1 MDRNSLTLFAV
12 LLLSVSNL
20 FVGIS
25 TQNKVLILASA
36 AISAALALVYIGK
49 ELIQKRLEA
58 SEDPAEA
65 LAISQSPSQT
75 PSRPARFPLWVFVVI
90 LFIILPALIWFLQ
103 LTAQ

>member
-58 SEDPAEA
+58 NQDPAEA
-65 LAISQSPSQT
+65 LAISQSQSPG
-75 PSRPARFPLWVFVVI
+75 RPARFPLWVFVVI
-90 LFIILPALIWFLQ
+90 LFIVLPALIWFLQ

>member
-49 ELIQKRLEA
+49 ELLQKRLEA
-58 SEDPAEA
+58 SEDPGEA
-65 LAISQSPSQT
+65 VAISQS

-90 LFIILPALIWFLQ
+90 LFVILPALLWFLQ